1 MTWFKATSL
10 TIANNS
16 AVATVVSGEDISN
29 IQPGDGLIVGAFTPV
44 EIKRVY
50 IDGSNNK
57 LIELVS
63 VWPDTAQIAVPSR
76 VLPTSGDFA
85 GAVQALKDA
94 TALLSGTFAPLDAWY
109 STMGSVVFTEQSGVE
124 HSVRTVKQMDAD
136 AELSAINAAAAWD
149 QAVSDMETK
158 DQNAYRESVEAASAG
173 KNSVFWD
180 AQDNANVMVWINK
193 FNSEDV
199 NAEILIKTGVDLQLG
214 TGTFPAFI
222 KDGVELR
229 GFWYAKYQAS
239 SGENGG
245 CSVIAGVQP
254 KESINYDQARAL
266 CVNKGANWHM
276 ASNLEWC
283 AVSFLSLAYG
293 QNVRGNTNY
302 GRSHTAKYETARRD
316 DTLASGDTAGTG
328 RTDCGTGPAT
338 WSHDGTIFGV
348 FDLVGN
354 VWEWVDQLLMQEGQ
368 IIAPLDNNPAL
379 LEAQWTAHAVYLD
392 SSGATGG
399 DAILNSVITNRTG
412 DLGDNGSGNGA
423 SSNAW
428 AVTAKDASYIENTLM
443 RQMAI
448 ESASA
453 INLEGRL
460 YLRNFG
466 ERAPIRGGNW
476 VNGSA
481 AGLGALSFYH
491 SRTAANSALGF
502 RPALFES

>member
-1 MTWFKATSL
+1 MIWFKATSL

-29 IQPGDGLIVGAFTPV
+29 IQAGDGLIVGAFTPV

-50 IDGSNNK
+50 IDANNNRF
-57 LIELVS
+57 IELVDA
-63 VWPDTAQIAVPSR
+63 WLNATQTAVPSC

-94 TALLSGTFAPLDAWY
+94 TALLSNNFASLDSWY
-109 STMGSVVFTEQSGVE
+109 SAMGNVVFTEQSGVE

-149 QAVSDMETK
+149 QAVSDIKTK
-158 DQNAYRESVEAASAG
+158 DQKAYVEAVEAASAG

-193 FNSEDV
+193 FNSEDI
-199 NAEILIKTGVDLQLG
+199 NAEILVKTGVDLQLG

-222 KDGVELR
+222 KNGVELR

-239 SGENGG
+239 NGSDGG

-254 KESINYDQARAL
+254 KVYVNYDQARAL

-293 QNVRGNTNY
+293 QNVRGNTNN
-302 GRSHTAKYETARRD
+302 GSSHAAKYETSRRSD
-316 DTLASGDTAGTG
+316 ILAPGDTAGTG
-328 RTDCGTGPAT
+328 RTDCGTGPST

-354 VWEWVDQLLMQEGQ
+354 VWEFVDQLLMQEGQ

-379 LEAQWTAHAVYLD
+379 IESQWTAHAAYLD
-392 SSGATGG
+392 SSATS
-399 DAILNSVITNRTG
+399 DDVILNSGITNRTG
-412 DLGDNGSGNGA
+412 DLGDNGSGNG
-423 SSNAW
+423 SNSNMW
-428 AVTAKDASYIENTLM
+428 AVTAKDASYIPNTLM

-460 YLRNFG
+460 YSRNFG
-466 ERAPIRGGNW
+466 ERTPLRGGGWYSGN
-476 VNGSA
+476 N
-481 AGLGALSFYH
+481 AGLGALSFNA
-491 SRTAANSALGF
+491 SRAGERSVIGF
-502 RPALFES
+502 RPAFFES